1 MAGRLPYITRRK
13 YPHMV
18 GDETKVWNRFVV
30 KFPKRF
36 DTVDYDFRVGEGM
49 PYQEDWEDNIRRM
62 VTAITQKRIDVVGWN
77 GDRPTIIEVKVRA
90 GLSALG
96 QVLGYA
102 ALFRIELPKFPFP
115 EMMIVCETT
124 TADDLI
130 IFENQ
135 SIPVE
140 IV

>member
-1 MAGRLPYITRRK
+1 MAGRLPYRTRRK
-13 YPHMV
+13 YTHMV
-18 GDETKVWNRFVV
+18 GDESKVWNRFIV
-30 KFPKRF
+30 KFPGRF

-49 PYQEDWEDNIRRM
+49 PYQDDWEDNIRRM
-62 VTAITQKRIDVVGWN
+62 VTALTQKRIDVVGWN

-96 QVLGYA
+96 QILGYV
-102 ALFRIELPKFPFP
+102 ALFKLELPKINFPRA
-115 EMMIVCETT
+115 MIVCEVT
-124 TADDLI
+124 TADDLK
-130 IFENQ
+130 IFKSQ

>member
-1 MAGRLPYITRRK
+1 MAGRLPYRTRRK

-18 GDETKVWNRFVV
+18 GDEKQVWNRFVV

-49 PYQEDWEDNIRRM
+49 PYQDDWEPNIRRM
-62 VTAITQKRIDVVGWN
+62 VTALTQKRIDVVGWN

-96 QVLGYA
+96 QVLGY
-102 ALFRIELPKFPFP
+102 IELFKSELPSFPNP
-115 EMMIVCETT
+115 RPMIVCEIT
-124 TADDLI
+124 TADDLK
-130 IFENQ
+130 IFKSQ